1 MIQKKLFQSLMFS
14 SIVESEPHQQESEEL
29 DLESAERRAK
39 VKVIQTCSS
48 QSQLPLLQEPGT
60 VAWKN

>member
-1 MIQKKLFQSLMFS
+1 MFS